1 MEITPLGHASF
12 KIRGKHVTVVT
23 DPYDAA
29 MVGLKF
35 PRHTT
40 ADIVTISHSHHDHDF
55 VSLVEGSPFVV
66 RGPGEYEVK
75 GVSITGISTFHDAQS
90 GAERGKNTMYR
101 MEIDGISIVH
111 VGDLGHTLSPEIV
124 DSLDGVDILMI
135 PTGGGPTIGPQ
146 DAAAVVAE
154 IEPVI
159 VIPMHYA
166 RAGLAK
172 TFSELAPVASFLKE
186 MGKETVTVQ
195 PKVTV
200 PKDKL
205 PQELQ
210 VVVLE

>member
-1 MEITPLGHASF
+1 MEIPPLGHASF

-90 GAERGKNTMYR
+90 GAERGKTTMN
-101 MEIDGISIVH
+101 
-111 VGDLGHTLSPEIV
+111 
-124 DSLDGVDILMI
+124 
-135 PTGGGPTIGPQ
+135 
-146 DAAAVVAE
+146 
-154 IEPVI
+154 
-159 VIPMHYA
+159 
-166 RAGLAK
+166 
-172 TFSELAPVASFLKE
+172 
-186 MGKETVTVQ
+186 
-195 PKVTV
+195 
-200 PKDKL
+200 
-205 PQELQ
+205 
-210 VVVLE
+210 